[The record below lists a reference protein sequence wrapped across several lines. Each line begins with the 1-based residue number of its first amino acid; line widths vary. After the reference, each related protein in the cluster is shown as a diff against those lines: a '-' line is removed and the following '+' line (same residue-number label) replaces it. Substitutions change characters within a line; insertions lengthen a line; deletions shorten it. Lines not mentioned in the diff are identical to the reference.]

1 MPRSFAPLVGPV
13 LLLAALG
20 ARPSAAL
27 AQALTGSRPN
37 VIVFVGDDL
46 GWRES
51 GPYGNRF
58 VGTPNIDRLARSGLL
73 VKYAFGTTPQCSPSR
88 ISMRAGPYAHAL
100 GVEDLHTPLPEG
112 ERILPGLLQDQGYF
126 TGHMAKT

>member
-1 MPRSFAPLVGPV
+1 MPRSFAPLAGAV
-13 LLLAALG
+13 LLMVTLG
-20 ARPSAAL
+20 VRPSTAL
-27 AQALTGSRPN
+27 AQALAGSRPN

-46 GWRES
+46 GWRDS

-88 ISMRAGPYAHAL
+88 ISMLVGQDAHAL
-100 GVEDLHTPLPEG
+100 RVEAPHTPTP
-112 ERILPGLLQDQGYF
+112 
-126 TGHMAKT
+126 